1 MFASMNFSPPR
12 LWFGLLAVAFLVAA
26 PALAIE
32 RVERIAP
39 GSPPAGAALVL
50 SKGCG
55 ACHVIPGI
63 EGADG
68 VVGPPLTMIGRRV
81 FIAGLLRNTPEN
93 LSAWVYDPQRFVP
106 GNAMPSTGLTEA
118 EAMDVAAY
126 LETIR

>member
-1 MFASMNFSPPR
+1 M
-12 LWFGLLAVAFLVAA
+12 
-26 PALAIE
+26 
-32 RVERIAP
+32 ERIAP
-39 GSPPAGAALVL
+39 GSPSAGAALVF

-106 GNAMPSTGLTEA
+106 GNAMPSTGLTET